1 MSPWVIWLLV
11 ACAFA
16 IAEMLTAGFMV
27 LWFGVAALVALVI
40 SLILPEAIAL
50 QVVVWGIVSVILL
63 LLTKK
68 FADKINP
75 APVPTNVYSVIGK
88 KANVIVEINGEKSTG
103 QVKVDGDIWSAKT
116 EEFNAIIPVGSV
128 VEILKVDGV
137 KVVVKK
143 IDEV

>member
-27 LWFGVAALVALVI
+27 LWFGVAALVALVV
-40 SLILPEAIAL
+40 SLIFPEAIVL
-50 QVVVWGIVSVILL
+50 QIVVWGIISIILL

-68 FADKINP
+68 FADKLNP
-75 APVPTNVYSVIGK
+75 TPVPTNVYSVIGK

-103 QVKVDGDIWSAKT
+103 QVKVDGDVWSAKT

-143 IDEV
+143 ID

>member
-1 MSPWVIWLLV
+1 MSPWLIWLLV

-16 IAEMLTAGFMV
+16 ILEMFTAGFMV
-27 LWFGVAALVALVI
+27 IWIGVAALVSMLVSFI
-40 SLILPEAIAL
+40 FPEAFAI
-50 QVVVWGIVSVILL
+50 QVVIWGILSVILVL
-63 LLTKK
+63 FTKK
-68 FADKINP
+68 FATKVSGNTI
-75 APVPTNVYSVIGK
+75 PTNVYSVIGK

-116 EEFNAIIPVGSV
+116 EEFNAIIPVGTV
-128 VEILKVDGV
+128 VEIVRVDGV